1 MFNFPILEV
10 AIGLIFIY
18 LILGLICSSL
28 QELIASALK
37 LRGKTLHEGIYNLL
51 GNHLGHRFYD
61 HALIR
66 QLGRDGKSGPL
77 PSYIAARTF
86 TRTLLDL
93 LRPNLPERDRAV
105 GKALNLEEL
114 RSLVADVPEER
125 LRTTLRLLLE
135 EVETGAENVSEAVD
149 AFYLK
154 VENWFD
160 ESMQR
165 VSGWYKRRA
174 QAIMLLIAVGLAV
187 ALNVNSVEVARQLW
201 TDPLLRQSVVA
212 AAEGFNAPDTPVNA
226 DVDDPALAGIQRSLG
241 NLRALQGE
249 LNALALPL
257 GWSEIDPTG
266 WGPGD
271 WLYALLGWL
280 LTAIAVSM
288 GAPFWFNAL
297 GKLLQMRGSGGKPA
311 APPTTP
317 TRISGR

>member
-18 LILGLICSSL
+18 LNLGLICSSL
-28 QELIASALK
+28 QELIASVLK
-37 LRGKTLHEGIYNLL
+37 LRGKTLQEGIYNLL
-51 GNHLGHRFYD
+51 GDQPGNRFYD

-66 QLGRDGKSGPL
+66 QLGHAGKRGPL

-86 TRTLLDL
+86 TRTLVDL
-93 LRPNLPERDRAV
+93 LRPNYPERDRAV
-105 GKALNLEEL
+105 GQALKLEDL

-125 LRTTLRLLLE
+125 VRTTLRLLLE
-135 EVETGAENVSEAVD
+135 EVETGARDVSEAVD

-174 QAIMLLIAVGLAV
+174 QAIMLVIALGLTV

-212 AAEGFNAPDTPVNA
+212 AAEGFQQPRTQV
-226 DVDDPALAGIQRSLG
+226 DPAVEDPAMAGIQRSSG

-249 LNALALPL
+249 LDALALPL
-257 GWSEIDPTG
+257 GWSEIDPID
-266 WGPGD
+266 WSPGD

-280 LTAIAVSM
+280 LTATAVSM